1 MLTVRK
7 PTFSGHESFQCRHLW
22 LKKGHDFVRGG
33 KSFSSEDAVVDL
45 GVGKNMVGAIRY
57 WLKAFD
63 LLDDQNEPTVF
74 AELLLDDDGYDPYLE
89 DDATLW
95 LLHYHLVKK
104 GFATTYS
111 LIFNELR
118 KERIEF
124 TEDHFVKFVQWKS
137 ETDIPFQFNSNTV
150 KSDFEVFHKLYV
162 GSEVLKDKED
172 IISGILAEL
181 QLVRTLDRSG
191 KQTFYHIEETE
202 REDLPA
208 EVLLYAILDN
218 EDYGLSI
225 NFETLM
231 TGYNSPGTI
240 FAINRTGLLQKI
252 EVLTQQFDYLV
263 FKDDA
268 GVRELQFKNKP
279 EFPFEIL
286 TTYYYGS

>member
-1 MLTVRK
+1 MIDVKK
-7 PTFSGHESFQCRHLW
+7 PMFSGHESFQCRHLW
-22 LKKGHDFVRGG
+22 LKKGYDFVQQGR
-33 KSFSSEDAVVDL
+33 SFSSEDAVLDL

-57 WLKAFD
+57 WLRAFD
-63 LLDDQNEPTVF
+63 LLEEKNQPTLF
-74 AELLLDDDGYDPYLE
+74 AQLLLDDEGYDPYIE

-104 GFATTYS
+104 GFATTYF

-124 TEDHFVKFVQWKS
+124 TEEHFVKFVQWKS
-137 ETDIPFQFNSNTV
+137 ETTMPFQFNSNTI

-191 KQTFYHIEETE
+191 KQAFYHIEETE
-202 REDLPA
+202 REDLPP
-208 EVLLYAILDN
+208 EILLYTILDN

-231 TGYNSPGTI
+231 TGYNSPGSI

-252 EVLTQQFDYLV
+252 ESLVQQFDYIV

-279 EFPFEIL
+279 ETPSEVL
-286 TTYYYGS
+286 NTYYYGN